1 MRAPHAEIAK
11 KYLLR
16 AKGHKHVF
24 TNHNTRALG
33 VFLRHLCFA
42 LKLFFSFLRSILA
55 LLGHSLESKP
65 VNTHVLT

>member
-42 LKLFFSFLRSILA
+42 LKLFFSVYLST
-55 LLGHSLESKP
+55 LGSFA
-65 VNTHVLT
+65 